1 MLETSASETQQW
13 PLYIIDSVDETK
25 LSYFI
30 TQLLIFTPL
39 HWLLYVMQSKIKGH
53 LSRDN
58 PNLHWYLSPS
68 LYLLKSYKTS
78 RKKASPRFSLFRICY
93 FYMEEKWACFVE
105 SSASDVKKIISN
117 TALESTQ
124 SYLIPKVS
132 HLSSNFYFL
141 AKYSFLDN
149 LSAAYIFSW
158 HTCFPKGF
166 IYLIPLP
173 FIDANFLGNF
183 PLIFNWNLHKNKISS

>member
-1 MLETSASETQQW
+1 MLCS
-13 PLYIIDSVDETK
+13 PK
-25 LSYFI
+25 
-30 TQLLIFTPL
+30 
-39 HWLLYVMQSKIKGH
+39 
-53 LSRDN
+53 SRD
-58 PNLHWYLSPS
+58 
-68 LYLLKSYKTS
+68 SYHVITPIYIDICPPVYICWKVTKPAG
-78 RKKASPRFSLFRICY
+78 KKPAQDLSLFRICY
-93 FYMEEKWACFVE
+93 FYMEEKWACSVK

-132 HLSSNFYFL
+132 HLSSKLYFL

-149 LSAAYIFSW
+149 LLAAYIFSW

-173 FIDANFLGNF
+173 FIDENFLGNF
-183 PLIFNWNLHKNKISS
+183 PPIFNWNLHKNKISS